1 MKRMVMLGKCPVDK
15 VVDSVEKLDFS
26 TDLPEIHL
34 FLQFVNWWV
43 FPEVYSIIIA
53 VIRVTETLFSHRKI
67 YVFAENI
74 GYLYKHVSFFGSWQG
89 AAPKFL

>member
-1 MKRMVMLGKCPVDK
+1 MDK

-53 VIRVTETLFSHRKI
+53 VIRVTETLFSPRIFPLFQEK
-67 YVFAENI
+67 VEV
-74 GYLYKHVSFFGSWQG
+74 LYKPVSLQAGFGKIG
-89 AAPKFL
+89 K